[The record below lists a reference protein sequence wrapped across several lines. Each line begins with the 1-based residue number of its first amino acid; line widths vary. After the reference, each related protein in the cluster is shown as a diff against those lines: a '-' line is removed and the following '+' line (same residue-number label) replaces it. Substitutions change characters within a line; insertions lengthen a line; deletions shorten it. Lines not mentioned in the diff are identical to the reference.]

1 MLGFH
6 NGAGILAG
14 VPYLEPAVAGII
26 RGPSQALRPNETGE
40 SHADGEDI

>member
-14 VPYLEPAVAGII
+14 VPYLEPAVADII
-26 RGPSQALRPNETGE
+26 RGAIPGAP
-40 SHADGEDI
+40 A